1 MNMDD
6 LIQKIRTSAQQI
18 TLPKI
23 YLQLKELLADP
34 HHTMAEVALLINRD
48 PVLAM
53 RFLLITNSPLN
64 NQTAK
69 IERIGRAI
77 SLLNTQQIH
86 DIILCASVAEAF
98 DGIINDTFDM
108 KQFWQRS
115 VYCAFTARQLATE
128 CGVKC
133 EQPFLLGLLAD
144 IGHLFMYL
152 GIPEQ
157 SQQAILQA
165 TREQKALYLVER
177 EQFGFDYAAIGGMM
191 MKEWSLSKSL
201 QIPITFHTEP
211 NQVRLYTFESGL
223 LHIASLLVQADLEA
237 GEFGEGVYAVNQN
250 ALKMTGLTLERCL
263 EARDIATKQLKSSLR
278 VF

>member
-6 LIQKIRTSAQQI
+6 LIQKIRSAAQQV
-18 TLPKI
+18 TLPEI
-23 YLQLKELLADP
+23 YLQLQELLADP
-34 HHTMAEVALLINRD
+34 HHTMAEVALLINRN
-48 PVLAM
+48 PGLSM
-53 RFLLITNSPLN
+53 RFLLITNSPQN
-64 NQTAK
+64 DQTAK

-237 GEFGEGVYAVNQN
+237 GVFGEGVYAVNQN
-250 ALKMTGLTLERCL
+250 ALKMTGLTLECCL

>member
-6 LIQKIRTSAQQI
+6 LLQKIRASAQQV
-18 TLPKI
+18 TLPEI
-23 YLQLKELLADP
+23 YLQLQELLADP

-48 PVLAM
+48 SGLST

-77 SLLNTQQIH
+77 SSLTSQQIH
-86 DIILCASVAEAF
+86 DIILGASVAEAF

-115 VYCAFTARQLATE
+115 VYCAMTTQQLATE

-177 EQFGFDYAAIGGMM
+177 ELFGFDYAAIGGMM

-211 NQVRLYTFESGL
+211 DQAWQFTFESGL
-223 LHIASLLVQADLEA
+223 LHIASLLIQADSES
-237 GEFGEGVYAVNQN
+237 GEFGEGAYAVNQN
-250 ALKMTGLTLERCL
+250 ALEITDLTLERCL
-263 EARDIATKQLKSSLR
+263 DARAIATKQLKSTLR
-278 VF
+278 AF